1 MNFAKQA
8 AVDYIL
14 NRFCPY
20 IIISFLL
27 FTKFKFTD
35 FEPYVIV
42 GLVYYLDKFSFNVGH
57 SVGAYQNNI
66 EFRNRVDK
74 NLNE

>member
-1 MNFAKQA
+1 MRFFKQA

-27 FTKFKFTD
+27 FTKLEFTD
-35 FEPYVIV
+35 FEPYVII
-42 GLVYYLDKFSFNVGH
+42 GLICYLDKFSFNVGH
-57 SVGAYQNNI
+57 SVGTYQNNY

-74 NLNE
+74 DLNE